1 MLDRQTSICYTVFM
15 ENEIN
20 YEVVVLYLCESE
32 QIILKPNQ
40 LYKFEVKEDCE
51 RCKELAKLADF

>member
-1 MLDRQTSICYTVFM
+1 M

-20 YEVVVLYLCESE
+20 YDVVVLYLCESE
-32 QIILKPNQ
+32 QVILKPNQ